1 MEMIRKVNITA
12 SKSGLPCLDEC
23 GGGWTNTGFAQI
35 VADALGRA
43 KRAIHVRIHGELAC
57 KDHAIIPVRVGDV
70 VVTVDRHGPAVAIT
84 VERIIAL
91 DIDNLTATLERTDEK
106 ICWAAI
112 CAAVDKSHD
121 YHCRRP
127 YYIQQVLDEA

>member
-43 KRAIHVRIHGELAC
+43 KRAIHVRTHGE
-57 KDHAIIPVRVGDV
+57 
-70 VVTVDRHGPAVAIT
+70 
-84 VERIIAL
+84 
-91 DIDNLTATLERTDEK
+91 LTATLERTDEK

>member
-1 MEMIRKVNITA
+1 MQKISITT
-12 SKSGLPCLDEC
+12 SKSGLSCLDER
-23 GGGWTNTGFAQI
+23 GGGLSNTGFAQI
-35 VADALGRA
+35 IADPLGRA
-43 KRAIHVRIHGELAC
+43 KRAIHVRTHGELAC
-57 KDHAIIPVRVGDV
+57 EVHAIIPVRVGDV

-91 DIDNLTATLERTDEK
+91 DINNLTATLERTDEK

-112 CAAVDKSHD
+112 CAAVDKTYD

>member
-1 MEMIRKVNITA
+1 MECRKISITT
-12 SKSGLPCLDEC
+12 SKSGLSCLDER
-23 GGGWTNTGFAQI
+23 GGGLSNTGFAQI
-35 VADALGRA
+35 IADPLGRA
-43 KRAIHVRIHGELAC
+43 KRAIHVRTHGELAC
-57 KDHAIIPVRVGDV
+57 EVHAIIPVRVGDV

-91 DIDNLTATLERTDEK
+91 DINNLTATLERTDEK

-112 CAAVDKSHD
+112 CAAVDKTYD

>member
-43 KRAIHVRIHGELAC
+43 KRAIHDRTNGELA
-57 KDHAIIPVRVGDV
+57 
-70 VVTVDRHGPAVAIT
+70 
-84 VERIIAL
+84 
-91 DIDNLTATLERTDEK
+91 
-106 ICWAAI
+106 
-112 CAAVDKSHD
+112 
-121 YHCRRP
+121 
-127 YYIQQVLDEA
+127 

>member
-1 MEMIRKVNITA
+1 MQKISITT
-12 SKSGLPCLDEC
+12 SKSGLSCLDER
-23 GGGWTNTGFAQI
+23 GGGLSNTGFAQI
-35 VADALGRA
+35 IADPRGRA
-43 KRAIHVRIHGELAC
+43 KRAIHVRTHGELAC
-57 KDHAIIPVRVGDV
+57 EVHAIIPVRVGDV

-91 DIDNLTATLERTDEK
+91 DINNLTATLERTDEK

-112 CAAVDKSHD
+112 CAAVDKTYD

>member
-1 MEMIRKVNITA
+1 MQKRILNTTT
-12 SKSGLPCLDEC
+12 SKSGLSCLDER
-23 GGGWTNTGFAQI
+23 GGGWSNTGFAQI
-35 VADALGRA
+35 IADPLGRA
-43 KRAIHVRIHGELAC
+43 KRAIHVRTHGELAC
-57 KDHAIIPVRVGDV
+57 EVHAIIPVRVGDV

-91 DIDNLTATLERTDEK
+91 DINNSTATLERTDEK

-112 CAAVDKSHD
+112 CAAVDKTYD

>member
-43 KRAIHVRIHGELAC
+43 KRAIHVRTHGELAC

-84 VERIIAL
+84 VECIIAL
-91 DIDNLTATLERTDEK
+91 DIDNLTATLERTDE
-106 ICWAAI
+106 
-112 CAAVDKSHD
+112 
-121 YHCRRP
+121 
-127 YYIQQVLDEA
+127 

>member
-43 KRAIHVRIHGELAC
+43 GVLSTFGPTANLLAGTTRSFPF
-57 KDHAIIPVRVGDV
+57 AWVMWSSP
-70 VVTVDRHGPAVAIT
+70 
-84 VERIIAL
+84 
-91 DIDNLTATLERTDEK
+91 LTDTGQRWLSRSSVLSRSTLTT
-106 ICWAAI
+106 
-112 CAAVDKSHD
+112 
-121 YHCRRP
+121 
-127 YYIQQVLDEA
+127 

>member
-1 MEMIRKVNITA
+1 MEKKQVDITL
-12 SKSGLPCLDEC
+12 SRSGLPCLDEC
-23 GGGWTNTGFAQI
+23 GGGWTNTGSTQVI
-35 VADALGRA
+35 ADALGRA
-43 KRAIHVRIHGELAC
+43 KRAIHIRTHGVLAC
-57 KDHAIIPVRVGDV
+57 GVHAIIPVRVGDV

-91 DIDNLTATLERTDEK
+91 DINNLTATLEQTSDK

-112 CAAVDKSHD
+112 CAAVDKTYD

>member
-1 MEMIRKVNITA
+1 MENRKLNITL
-12 SKSGLPCLDEC
+12 SKSGRPCLSEC

-43 KRAIHVRIHGELAC
+43 KRAIHVRNHGDLAC
-57 KDHAIIPVRVGDV
+57 NDHAIIPVRVGDV
-70 VVTVDRHGPAVAIT
+70 VVTVNRHGPAVAIT
-84 VERIIAL
+84 VERIIAP
-91 DIDNLTATLERTDEK
+91 DTENLIATLEQTNDK

-112 CAAVDKSHD
+112 CAAVDKTYD

-127 YYIQQVLDEA
+127 YYIRQVLDEA

>member
-1 MEMIRKVNITA
+1 MEMIRQVDIKR
-12 SKSGLPCLDEC
+12 SKSGLPCLSES
-23 GGGWTNTGFAQI
+23 GGGWSNTGSVQVI
-35 VADALGRA
+35 ADALGRA
-43 KRAIHVRIHGELAC
+43 KRAIHVRNHGDLAC
-57 KDHAIIPVRVGDV
+57 NDHAIIPVRVGDV
-70 VVTVDRHGPAVAIT
+70 VVTVDRHGPAVSIT

-112 CAAVDKSHD
+112 CAAVDKSYD
-121 YHCRRP
+121 YHCRQP